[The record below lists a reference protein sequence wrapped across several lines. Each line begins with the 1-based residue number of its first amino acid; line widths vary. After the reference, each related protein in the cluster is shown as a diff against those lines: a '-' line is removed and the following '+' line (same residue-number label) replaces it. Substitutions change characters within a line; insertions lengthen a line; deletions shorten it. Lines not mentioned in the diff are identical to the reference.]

1 MPDAS
6 LSVHRSPFPYHHPVF
21 RASGTEAKAR
31 SRGHCQNCGRKA
43 PLEAHHW
50 GKAPYPPP
58 RQTTAAALTA
68 LCVYCH
74 IKVHLSTLFEAAGG
88 SPEAL
93 CGAWSE
99 IVATL
104 LLLGV
109 HLPGS
114 PTRVGRPV
122 WAEGQWVALITGP
135 PETRRRRG
143 RRVVPAFKER
153 VADRRRDRSP
163 RRVPGVLARAE
174 AFSSRTPV
182 GVHHDARNRR
192 LTNCHPASR
201 AARGPSRS
209 ASQDAW
215 HGRVFWSTLP
225 GGGERC
231 WAAVAA
237 EDRRDA

>member
-43 PLEAHHW
+43 LLEAHHW
-50 GKAPYPPP
+50 GMPYPPAW
-58 RQTTAAALTA
+58 QTTAADVTA

-74 IKVHLSTLFEAAGG
+74 IVVHLGTFFEAAGG
-88 SPEAL
+88 STEAL

-122 WAEGQWVALITGP
+122 WAEGQWVALITG
-135 PETRRRRG
+135 RRR
-143 RRVVPAFKER
+143 PA
-153 VADRRRDRSP
+153 
-163 RRVPGVLARAE
+163 
-174 AFSSRTPV
+174 V
-182 GVHHDARNRR
+182 G
-192 LTNCHPASR
+192 
-201 AARGPSRS
+201 
-209 ASQDAW
+209 
-215 HGRVFWSTLP
+215 
-225 GGGERC
+225 E
-231 WAAVAA
+231 AVALYLRSRNKWETVA
-237 EDRRDA
+237 VTDVLGGCPGCWRVRKRFLRAPRSTSTTMREIAA

>member
-6 LSVHRSPFPYHHPVF
+6 LSVHRSPFHYHHPVY
-21 RASGTEAKAR
+21 RAAAAKAKAR
-31 SRGHCQNCGRKA
+31 SRGRCQNCGRKA

-50 GKAPYPPP
+50 GKPPYPPP
-58 RQTTAAALTA
+58 WQTTAADLTA

-74 IKVHLSTLFEAAGG
+74 IKVHLGTLFEAAGG

-122 WAEGQWVALITGP
+122 WAEGQWVALITGCWRP
-135 PETRRRRG
+135 AVGEVVALFLRSKNAWRTVAVTEVLGGCPG
-143 RRVVPAFKER
+143 CWRVRKRF
-153 VADRRRDRSP
+153 
-163 RRVPGVLARAE
+163 LRA
-174 AFSSRTPV
+174 P
-182 GVHHDARNRR
+182 
-192 LTNCHPASR
+192 
-201 AARGPSRS
+201 RS
-209 ASQDAW
+209 ASTTK
-215 HGRVFWSTLP
+215 R
-225 GGGERC
+225 EI
-231 WAAVAA
+231 AA
-237 EDRRDA
+237 